1 MSKKNRHGKK
11 RTISKRRGKKEK
23 KIAVKRSGE
32 KKKTTINMTYII
44 ITLIGLV
51 SSVIGIWL
59 FVKPCVSVHIGDPK
73 TPSNPVLTPFVIHNG
88 GHLAIRDVKCSN
100 SIIEL
105 VENDKDVTIIGPED
119 HSDRFY
125 DIQDVASAMAPGAN
139 YSIQLALSK
148 LKSHQF
154 GRMDILIVISFRP
167 IKWLSRRKESLH
179 RFETRRGE
187 DGQWH
192 WQPLPINK

>member
-51 SSVIGIWL
+51 SSVIGILL

-73 TPSNPVLTPFVIHNG
+73 TPSNPVLTP
-88 GHLAIRDVKCSN
+88 
-100 SIIEL
+100 
-105 VENDKDVTIIGPED
+105 
-119 HSDRFY
+119 
-125 DIQDVASAMAPGAN
+125 
-139 YSIQLALSK
+139 
-148 LKSHQF
+148 
-154 GRMDILIVISFRP
+154 
-167 IKWLSRRKESLH
+167 
-179 RFETRRGE
+179 
-187 DGQWH
+187 
-192 WQPLPINK
+192 